1 MAKFLMF
8 GKYSSRALQE
18 MSIQRTDR
26 AIELVKKLGGEVEAM
41 YATLGEHDLVF
52 VVSLPGTDDFV
63 VSLPGTDEAV
73 KASVA
78 LTKLTGIAF
87 STSPAVTVQEFDKL
101 MSEI

>member
-26 AIELVKKLGGEVEAM
+26 VIDLIKKLGGEVEAM
-41 YATLGEHDLVF
+41 YATLGQHDLVF
-52 VVSLPGTDDFV
+52 VVSLPGAN
-63 VSLPGTDEAV
+63 EAM

>member
-52 VVSLPGTDDFV
+52 VVSLPGTD
-63 VSLPGTDEAV
+63 EAV